1 MIIPYIHP
9 AFLAMLSHHIHTLV
23 LVVMSLAALPVVT

>member
-1 MIIPYIHP
+1 MINPYIHL
-9 AFLAMLSHHIHTLV
+9 AFLAMLFHHTHTLV